1 MDIPRETLLGLYRT
15 MVTIRAF
22 EERALEE
29 VTARR
34 TFGGAHSSVGQEAVP
49 TGICAHLSAADY
61 LASTH
66 RGHGHCIAK
75 GVDPKRMMAELFGRV
90 DGTNKGKGGSM
101 HIADVSTGML
111 GANGVVG
118 ASVPLACG
126 AALKTKVKGGAEVA
140 VAFFGDG
147 GSSQGIIHESM
158 NLASIWKLPVIFV
171 CENNLYAESTPV
183 EYSVSVEN
191 VADRA
196 AGYSMPGLIADG
208 MDVFHVYEL
217 AAQAVQRARDGLGPT
232 LLECKTYRYYGHYA
246 ADNPKQYRT
255 EEEES
260 YWRSRDPIQGFRT
273 RALEERLLP
282 AEDLDAVDAAVDEL
296 IELAVQFAEESPLPA
311 PDELFTDVYADY
323 PLEALMAGLRV
334 KA

>member
-1 MDIPRETLLGLYRT
+1 
-15 MVTIRAF
+15 
-22 EERALEE
+22 
-29 VTARR
+29 
-34 TFGGAHSSVGQEAVP
+34 
-49 TGICAHLSAADY
+49 
-61 LASTH
+61 
-66 RGHGHCIAK
+66 
-75 GVDPKRMMAELFGRV
+75 
-90 DGTNKGKGGSM
+90 M

-246 ADNPKQYRT
+246 GGQSQAVPHRGGGELLAQ
-255 EEEES
+255 
-260 YWRSRDPIQGFRT
+260 QGPHPG
-273 RALEERLLP
+273 L
-282 AEDLDAVDAAVDEL
+282 
-296 IELAVQFAEESPLPA
+296 SN
-311 PDELFTDVYADY
+311 
-323 PLEALMAGLRV
+323 AGAGGASSARRGPGRRGRGRR
-334 KA
+334 